1 MPDLPEPVRK
11 FLMPD
16 LNRAFAIRL
25 CLVIAGAYVLFG
37 HVILPA
43 RAAGN
48 SMEPTYKNGQF
59 LFCSRLRYWRKA
71 PDVGDVVMVRLSGR
85 KVMYLKRVV
94 AKSGDTVAFVDGKLM
109 VNGNPI
115 DEPYVSGKC
124 NWQLPERTVEIGNV
138 YVVGDNRSMPIASHT
153 FGQTSVRRVV
163 AGPVFQ

>member
-16 LNRAFAIRL
+16 LTKVFAIRL
-25 CLVIAGAYVLFG
+25 CVVVVGSYVLFG

-43 RAAGN
+43 RAAGI

-71 PDVGDVVMVRLSGR
+71 PQVGDVVMVRLSGR

-94 AKSGDTVAFVDGKLM
+94 AKSGNTVAFVDGKLV
-109 VNGNPI
+109 VNGNQI
-115 DEPYVSGKC
+115 DEPYVSGSC
-124 NWQLPERTVEIGNV
+124 DWQLSERTVEIGNV

-153 FGQTSVRRVV
+153 FGQTSISRVV
-163 AGPVFQ
+163 AGPMFE